1 MPHQHTDETSFLLRR
16 LPGQLLLALL
26 NGTAIL
32 VIAAALLALA
42 ATAKVTHLAENV
54 AATMTDAVLSR
65 VDVKPGRV
73 IAKIDNLT
81 TEIRSLRDA
90 LQQEKVERRADLDPA
105 VRQLKEKLARLEKAI
120 ENLSDARSRLVNE
133 AAAQLSLS
141 LGEVLQDF
149 GSCKLDAARS

>member
-1 MPHQHTDETSFLLRR
+1 MPHQHTDETSFRLRR

-105 VRQLKEKLARLEKAI
+105 VRQLKEKLAHLEKAI

>member
-1 MPHQHTDETSFLLRR
+1 MPHQHTDETSFRLRR

>member
-1 MPHQHTDETSFLLRR
+1 MPHQHTDETSFRLRR

-81 TEIRSLRDA
+81 TELRSLRDA

>member
-1 MPHQHTDETSFLLRR
+1 MPHQHTDETSFRLRR

-65 VDVKPGRV
+65 VDVKPSRV

>member
-1 MPHQHTDETSFLLRR
+1 MPHQHTDETSFRLRR

-90 LQQEKVERRADLDPA
+90 LKQEKVERRADLDPA

>member
-1 MPHQHTDETSFLLRR
+1 MPHQHTDETSFRLRR

-120 ENLSDARSRLVNE
+120 ENLSDARSRLVNQ

>member
-1 MPHQHTDETSFLLRR
+1 MPHQHTDENSFLLRR

>member
-1 MPHQHTDETSFLLRR
+1 
-16 LPGQLLLALL
+16 LALL

>member
-1 MPHQHTDETSFLLRR
+1 MPHQHTDETSFRLRR

-32 VIAAALLALA
+32 VIAAALLALV

-133 AAAQLSLS
+133 TAAQLSLS